1 MNKCIS
7 QIAMLALLTGMIS
20 CGKKVPKD
28 IIQPD
33 AMENLLYDYHLA
45 STVANDLPYSDHYKK
60 GAYLKYV
67 FEKHHVTEAEFDSSM
82 VWYTRNSKE
91 LATIYQNL
99 QQRFEASELQLKAQG
114 NRQGTQTAVFLS
126 GDTVDIWQDR
136 SLYWL
141 SASPLTNKVT
151 FDLKADTT
159 FKPKDAIALMADFH
173 FMPQIADAK
182 AVMALNFYFDN
193 DSVQGLTQTV
203 SGSGTQRLY
212 LQPDSAYNIKN
223 ISGFIYY
230 TAGQNS
236 KGSVLLNQIR
246 LMRYHDTGK
255 ESTDKKPKEVEKIA
269 AESIEM
275 QESNKEVKQKASEK
289 MKPMKLQK
297 MESVE

>member
-1 MNKCIS
+1 MNKRIS

-255 ESTDKKPKEVEKIA
+255 ESTDKKPKGVEKIA
-269 AESIEM
+269 AKSIEM

>member
-1 MNKCIS
+1 MNKRIS
-7 QIAMLALLTGMIS
+7 QIAIWALLTGMIS

-99 QQRFEASELQLKAQG
+99 QHRFEVSERQLKAKGSQQG
-114 NRQGTQTAVFLS
+114 IQAAVFLS

-136 SLYWL
+136 TLYWL

-159 FKPKDAIALMADFH
+159 FKPKDAIALTADFH
-173 FMPQIADAK
+173 FMSQAATDK

-203 SGSGTQRLY
+203 SISGTQRLY
-212 LQPDSAYNIKN
+212 LQPDSAYNIKS

-230 TAGQNS
+230 IADQNS
-236 KGSVLLNQIR
+236 NGSVLLNQIR

-255 ESTDKKPKEVEKIA
+255 ESTEEKPKKIEKVEAKPIKKPKI
-269 AESIEM
+269 
-275 QESNKEVKQKASEK
+275 NKEVKREIPEK
-289 MKPMKLQK
+289 IKPMKLQK